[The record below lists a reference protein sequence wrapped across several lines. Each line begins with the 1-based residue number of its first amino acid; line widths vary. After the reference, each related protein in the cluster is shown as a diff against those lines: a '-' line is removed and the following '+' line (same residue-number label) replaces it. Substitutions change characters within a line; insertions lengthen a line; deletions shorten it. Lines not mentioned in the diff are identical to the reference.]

1 MFNTY
6 SAAGSKKRETA
17 DKKNAKVIFERSL
30 KENLKNL
37 PPLKKS

>member
-17 DKKNAKVIFERSL
+17 DKKNAEVIFDRSL
-30 KENLKNL
+30 MNNQQN
-37 PPLKKS
+37 